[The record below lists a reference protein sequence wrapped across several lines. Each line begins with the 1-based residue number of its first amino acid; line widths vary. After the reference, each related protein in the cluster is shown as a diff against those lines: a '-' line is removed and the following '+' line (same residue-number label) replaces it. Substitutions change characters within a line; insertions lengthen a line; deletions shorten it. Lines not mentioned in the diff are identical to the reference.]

1 MADKDQSRA
10 PSNEL
15 DMDAYHSEG
24 IDPGEH
30 KVFNITPTIHSF
42 NERFQ
47 GEPPV
52 SAGPGLDKYNPDE
65 MPPWWVKV
73 IKPNTQWPGEGLNYE
88 PEPMPGNSTFNTIT
102 KDAFF
107 QPISDKGPKPPLS
120 IPELDIPLVHKPS
133 INKDVFNP
141 AGAYGNRYARGVTT
155 NTRPRTYTE
164 HLKTMVAGGSSN
176 KEIAES
182 LGIKPNSA
190 EYTNLQ
196 HRLSNYRKIY
206 KNLDKEDVPDWFKEE
221 MEHTDPLEGLSSK
234 DLSNWMKNQ
243 FEGGPVEGQFRGM
256 EAANDNLGRKTYN
269 LLDLLPYDV
278 EK

>member
-47 GEPPV
+47 GESPV
-52 SAGPGLDKYNPDE
+52 SAGPGLEGYDPDKMPD
-65 MPPWWVKV
+65 WWTKV
-73 IKPNTQWPGEGLNYE
+73 LKPNTQWPGEGLNYE

-141 AGAYGNRYARGVTT
+141 TVGRPPAKLSESLSNVEKGIKEGLDAGKSTYEIANEIGMSQSGLRHYMNKRGWKSQYSQVGGENALSAYTKDQDKQLLSLQNQGMSFSQIAKETGLTRG
-155 NTRPRTYTE
+155 
-164 HLKTMVAGGSSN
+164 KVAG
-176 KEIAES
+176 
-182 LGIKPNSA
+182 
-190 EYTNLQ
+190 
-196 HRLSNYRKIY
+196 RLSRLNYAK
-206 KNLDKEDVPDWFKEE
+206 
-221 MEHTDPLEGLSSK
+221 MLEG
-234 DLSNWMKNQ
+234 DLKPP
-243 FEGGPVEGQFRGM
+243 F
-256 EAANDNLGRKTYN
+256 
-269 LLDLLPYDV
+269 
-278 EK
+278 